1 MSCFRR
7 LLLSAFLLLL
17 LLPGPVLAV
26 GPQIAV
32 DENEINFELVTQ
44 GSKVEKVFTFKNVGD
59 ANLNIERV
67 KSSCGCTA
75 ALLSSRELAPGESG
89 EVRATFDSTRFQGLV
104 VKTIYLYTN
113 DPSHKVVQLHLRGEV
128 KPEVSV
134 TPRRLTLNAVVPGQE
149 AVAKLSV
156 ANIGDKELVI
166 EKVAVTAKEIQTD
179 FTHQVLQPGDV
190 AEIGLRLTIPEG
202 KNGLNAYVLIELGGA
217 VIAEH
222 RIPVIVKVVQK

>member
-7 LLLSAFLLLL
+7 LLLSALLLLL
-17 LLPGPVLAV
+17 LLPGPVLAE

-89 EVRATFDSTRFQGLV
+89 EVRATFDSTRFQGLD
-104 VKTIYLYTN
+104 VKTIY
-113 DPSHKVVQLHLRGEV
+113 
-128 KPEVSV
+128 
-134 TPRRLTLNAVVPGQE
+134 
-149 AVAKLSV
+149 
-156 ANIGDKELVI
+156 
-166 EKVAVTAKEIQTD
+166 
-179 FTHQVLQPGDV
+179 
-190 AEIGLRLTIPEG
+190 
-202 KNGLNAYVLIELGGA
+202 
-217 VIAEH
+217 
-222 RIPVIVKVVQK
+222 